1 MRQEPSSRS
10 DVTLLLRAWGEG
22 DAQALDRLAPLVY
35 QELHHIAR
43 GYMARERT
51 GHTLQTTALVNEAY
65 VRLVDARQVSWQ
77 DRAHFFAVCA
87 RAMRRI
93 LVDHARSRGYQKRGG
108 GKVRV
113 QFDEALGMACSVD
126 SNLLELDEA
135 LDRLSALDP
144 RKAKVIEMRF
154 FGGLSVEETAEALSI
169 SPETVMRDWKLARA
183 WLYRELSVDQGNGA

>member
-1 MRQEPSSRS
+1 MRQGASSNE
-10 DVTLLLRAWGEG
+10 VTLLLRAWGEG
-22 DAQALDRLAPLVY
+22 DVQALDRLAPIVY
-35 QELHHIAR
+35 QELHRIAR

-51 GHTLQTTALVNEAY
+51 DHTLQTTALVNEAY
-65 VRLVDARQVSWQ
+65 VRLVDARQVTWQ

-93 LVDHARSRGYQKRGG
+93 LVDHARSRGYVKRGG
-108 GKVRV
+108 GKLHV
-113 QFDEALGMACSVD
+113 QFDEAFGMEWSAD

-144 RKAKVIEMRF
+144 RKARVIEMRF
-154 FGGLSVEETAEALSI
+154 FVGLSVEETAEALGI

-183 WLYRELSVDQGNGA
+183 WLYRELSADQRHGA